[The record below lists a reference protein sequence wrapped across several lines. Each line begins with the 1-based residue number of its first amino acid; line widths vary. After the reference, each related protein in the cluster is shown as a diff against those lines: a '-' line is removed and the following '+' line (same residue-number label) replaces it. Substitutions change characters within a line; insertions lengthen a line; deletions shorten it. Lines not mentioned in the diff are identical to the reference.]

1 MASSW
6 TLRQSRVRDAAA
18 GLRAEG
24 RGVEREE
31 EAAWIEESSAGV
43 GARRTIFLDCK
54 VIRWRDGEK
63 GGLRMPSL
71 GVIMNF

>member
-6 TLRQSRVRDAAA
+6 TLRQSWLRDAVA

-24 RGVEREE
+24 RGDERDE
-31 EAAWIEESSAGV
+31 EAAWREESSAGV
-43 GARRTIFLDCK
+43 GARRTIFL
-54 VIRWRDGEK
+54 VWRVGRWRDGEK